1 MMMNRKSPTQQLSAG
16 RWIAAVPWYTDGY
29 HGLSV
34 RATTDVPPL
43 ADQMIRSALVRG
55 ALSWRRVDGLDRAL
69 NRELWSLGYVAR
81 LDAGGIGRGTVLVK
95 IEASR

>member
-1 MMMNRKSPTQQLSAG
+1 MSHESSTQQVLAG

-34 RATTDVPPL
+34 QASADVPPV
-43 ADQMIRSALVRG
+43 ADQMIRRALVRG
-55 ALSWRRVDGLDRAL
+55 ALAWRCVDGLDRAL

-81 LDAGGIGRGTVLVK
+81 LEAGGIGRGTVLVK